1 MASRWDFFGFG
12 NKVIVGAISKI
23 RRRVIEVVFIPI
35 IIFMICIYI

>member
-1 MASRWDFFGFG
+1 MAYRWDFFGFG

-35 IIFMICIYI
+35 IFMICIYI